1 MTPTPHDYQ
10 TLSLSLVLM
19 GVLMVPLIIGLAA
32 VVVALIGYLLYRR
45 RRGGGGA

>member
-19 GVLMVPLIIGLAA
+19 GVLMVLGVWVGRATW
-32 VVVALIGYLLYRR
+32 RR
-45 RRGGGGA
+45 IREWRPWSD